1 MTITLTRL
9 SFLLLGAQSFVASF
23 VPSVD
28 PSQISRERYVPVF
41 ETPVDTSKEKKSND
55 RSDPEEEDETLSDL
69 DARVLKSML
78 QDGTVDIG
86 TEENLNKLLERATT
100 KYQKR
105 VQDETDSEF
114 NSRILQTVS
123 DTKLW
128 KGLSAKADDFIGSAV
143 IFLVNRAQRD
153 STLLASIGVFAWER
167 AKRDVA
173 RALPAVGFKG
183 SSVGRALRTT
193 ARQLGSSSSF
203 QDVKQAIKKGAE
215 TVSEEKQE
223 RKLEDVDDLYDELN
237 TPLDEI
243 KSVTQSIRK
252 ILAGET
258 SKTSSER
265 GLRST
270 APAGA
275 KQRTERQQRAYQK
288 RKQTVLKKEKEGI
301 NVGKISGGVV
311 DAAWEVKRDLETET
325 NRPGYKTERV
335 RNAIAAGAE
344 TTSRVISAAREGDKV
359 SWSNILFGS
368 GNKKESKNVLEL
380 DASDV
385 VEEADASYYSAYD
398 SVDEDDIPEVPEVP
412 PEPSLAIPQVPLP
425 AELLDEQ
432 KSVVVRLESCIESP
446 ESTWLTP
453 DVLDGSSETLDPN
466 NLEGVVT
473 TMICARDDLK
483 VVTEIKSISA
493 LTSQLKQVKNTID
506 FVVSV
511 ANSKAG
517 NSVSNQLNSVLY
529 GSDTSDEIAPTLLAI
544 EDIKTSYLQDVEDA
558 KVSAQADYE
567 TAIAERERLLI
578 EREKIIDKRIKMLE
592 AKAAAEKAKEERL
605 AAEVAEAER
614 VAAEIA
620 ASESSRKKVVA
631 SEVVVDASPVDVSFE
646 KATTSETPA
655 SATTSS
661 VEVIVEDEDIP
672 SKVAEVIVDTDFETS
687 SKTVRTITEEEDDK
701 EEEPNLLIE
710 FALRSLDVVFVV
722 FEKVVV
728 SGLPN
733 ALKLFGV
740 ASQRMEEISR
750 GGLGRIGWTR
760 LTNTKKGS
768 KRY

>member
-9 SFLLLGAQSFVASF
+9 FFLLSGTTSFLCFVASF
-23 VPSVD
+23 VPNVD
-28 PSQISRERYVPVF
+28 VSQINRARSLTRF
-41 ETPVDTSKEKKSND
+41 ENPVDTWEEKKSE
-55 RSDPEEEDETLSDL
+55 RGSDLEEKDEKISEL
-69 DARVLKSML
+69 DARVLQSML
-78 QDGTVDIG
+78 QDGTVDVG

-100 KYQKR
+100 KYTKL
-105 VQDETDSEF
+105 VQDESDSEF

-128 KGLSAKADDFIGSAV
+128 KGFSAKADDFFGSAV

-167 AKRDVA
+167 AVRDVA
-173 RALPAVGFKG
+173 RAIPAAGFT
-183 SSVGRALRTT
+183 SASVGRALKTT

-203 QDVKQAIKKGAE
+203 QDVKQAIKKGAK
-215 TVSEEKQE
+215 TVAEGKGE
-223 RKLEDVDDLYDELN
+223 RKLEDVENLYDELN

-258 SKTSSER
+258 PKTTTER
-265 GLRST
+265 GLRSA

-275 KQRTERQQRAYQK
+275 KKRTERQQRAYQK
-288 RKQTVLKKEKEGI
+288 RKQTVLKQEKEGL
-301 NVGKISGGVV
+301 NVGRISGNVV
-311 DAAWEVKRDLETET
+311 DVAWEVKRDLETET

-344 TTSRVISAAREGDKV
+344 TTSRVIAAAREGDKV

-368 GNKKESKNVLEL
+368 ENEKGPKKALEL
-380 DASDV
+380 DAYDSAEEADV
-385 VEEADASYYSAYD
+385 SYYEEYDSVEEA
-398 SVDEDDIPEVPEVP
+398 DIPEVPEVP
-412 PEPSLAIPQVPLP
+412 PMPSLVIPDVLLP

-432 KSVVVRLESCIESP
+432 QSVAARLESCIESP

-453 DVLDGSSETLDPN
+453 DVLLGSSETLDPD
-466 NLEGVVT
+466 NLGEVVT

-483 VVTEIKSISA
+483 VVNEVKSLSA
-493 LTSQLKQVKNTID
+493 LSSQLKQVKNTID

-517 NSVSNQLNSVLY
+517 SSVSNQLNNVLY
-529 GSDTSDEIAPTLLAI
+529 GVDATDDIPPTLLAI
-544 EDIKTSYLQDVEDA
+544 EDIKTSYLQDVQDA
-558 KVSAQADYE
+558 KLASQANYE
-567 TAIAERERLLI
+567 TAVAERERLLV
-578 EREKIIDKRIKMLE
+578 EREQIIAKREKMLE
-592 AKAAAEKAKEERL
+592 AAAEKAKVERL
-605 AAEVAEAER
+605 AAERAEAER

-620 ASESSRKKVVA
+620 AAEASREKVVI
-631 SEVVVDASPVDVSFE
+631 DDSPVDVLFE
-646 KATTSETPA
+646 KAAESVAPTI
-655 SATTSS
+655 ATAGG
-661 VEVIVEDEDIP
+661 VEVIVEDGDIQ
-672 SKVAEVIVDTDFETS
+672 STVAEVIIDTDFETS
-687 SKTVRTITEEEDDK
+687 SETVRTITDEEDDDNEK
-701 EEEPNLLIE
+701 EPNLLIQ

-728 SGLPN
+728 SGLPSMLQL
-733 ALKLFGV
+733 AGV
-740 ASQRMEEISR
+740 ASKRMDEASR

-760 LTNTKKGS
+760 LANTEKGT